1 MVQAKIFYFNI
12 RKKSIERKNFER
24 LRRIKIKDNNYN
36 KKGKARYQWS
46 FSKAVPFDVSDV
58 CA

>member
-24 LRRIKIKDNNYN
+24 LRRIKIKDNNYI
-36 KKGKARYQWS
+36 KKGKARYQ
-46 FSKAVPFDVSDV
+46 
-58 CA
+58 